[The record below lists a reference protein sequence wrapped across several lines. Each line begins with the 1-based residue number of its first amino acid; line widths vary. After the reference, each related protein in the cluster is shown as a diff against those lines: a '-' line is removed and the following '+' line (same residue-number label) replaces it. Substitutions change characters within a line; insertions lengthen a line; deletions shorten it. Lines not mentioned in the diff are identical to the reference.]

1 MVGDAIRILGVAGS
15 LRAGSFNRSLLRA
28 AVELAPAGMEIAT
41 FEGLRDIPP
50 YDADAEAA
58 GEPAPVAAWKDAIRN
73 ADALLF
79 VTPEYNYGI
88 PGLLKNAYDWA
99 SRPPG
104 KSPLNRKPAGIMGV
118 SGGNSGTARA
128 QLALRQ
134 SFIFTETYGMLRPE
148 VLVPRGAEKFD
159 AAGRLTDER
168 TREAVRKFLQAFALW
183 IERFRT
189 PDPEAFRS
197 P

>member
-1 MVGDAIRILGVAGS
+1 MPDAIRVLAVAGS
-15 LRAGSFNRSLLRA
+15 LRKGSFNRSLLRA
-28 AVELAPAGMEIAT
+28 AVELAPSGMEIET
-41 FEGLRDIPP
+41 FEGLREIPP
-50 YDADAEAA
+50 YDADVEAA
-58 GEPAPVAAWKDAIRN
+58 GEPGPVTAWKDAIRA

-79 VTPEYNYGI
+79 VTPEYNYGV
-88 PGLLKNAYDWA
+88 PGLLKNAFDWA

-134 SFIFTETYGMLRPE
+134 SFVFTETYGMLRPE

-159 AAGRLTDER
+159 AEGRLTDDR
-168 TREAVRKFLQAFALW
+168 TREAVRKFLAAFSDW
-183 IERFRT
+183 IARFR
-189 PDPEAFRS
+189 PPPAS
-197 P
+197 

>member
-1 MVGDAIRILGVAGS
+1 MSDAVRVLGVAGS
-15 LRAGSFNRSLLRA
+15 LRAGSYNRSLLRA
-28 AVELAPAGMEIAT
+28 AVELAPPGMEIET
-41 FEGLRDIPP
+41 FGGLREIPP
-50 YDADAEAA
+50 FDTGVEAA
-58 GEPAPVAAWKDAIRN
+58 GDPAPVAAWKEAIRI
-73 ADALLF
+73 ADGLLF

-88 PGLLKNAYDWA
+88 PGLLKNAFDWA

-134 SFIFTETYGMLRPE
+134 SFVFTETYGMLRPE

-159 AAGRLTDER
+159 AEGRLTDER
-168 TREAVRKFLQAFALW
+168 TREAVRKFLAAFSGW
-183 IERFRT
+183 IARFR
-189 PDPEAFRS
+189 PPNAA
-197 P
+197 

>member
-1 MVGDAIRILGVAGS
+1 MPETTRVLGVAGS

-28 AVELAPAGMEIAT
+28 AIELAPAGMEIGT
-41 FEGLRDIPP
+41 FEGLGEIPP
-50 YDADAEAA
+50 YNADVEAA

-88 PGLLKNAYDWA
+88 PGVLKNAFDWA
-99 SRPPG
+99 SRPAG

-134 SFIFTETYGMLRPE
+134 SFVFTETYGMLRPE

-159 AAGRLTDER
+159 AEGRLTDER
-168 TREAVRKFLQAFALW
+168 TREAVRKFL
-183 IERFRT
+183 
-189 PDPEAFRS
+189 EAFRLWIGRFRE
-197 P
+197 PKP

>member
-1 MVGDAIRILGVAGS
+1 MSDATRVLGVAGS

-28 AVELAPAGMEIAT
+28 AVELAPAGMAISA
-41 FEGLRDIPP
+41 FEGLREIPP
-50 YDADAEAA
+50 YDADVEAA
-58 GEPAPVAAWKDAIRN
+58 GEPVPVAAWKDSIRA

-79 VTPEYNYGI
+79 VTPEYNYGV
-88 PGLLKNAYDWA
+88 PGVLKNAYDWA

-134 SFIFTETYGMLRPE
+134 SFVFTETYGMLRPE

-159 AAGRLTDER
+159 AEGRLTDER

-189 PDPEAFRS
+189 PDAETFKAP
-197 P
+197 